1 MKRPNVQAPRKLVTA
16 LDVGSSKVSALIAE
30 PGEDGRLKI
39 LGTGQR
45 QSQGVR
51 RGFIAD
57 MEKTEGAIREAVEQA
72 ERIAATNIEDVFVGF
87 SAGGLVST
95 VASVELQ
102 IGGRRIEKADIDQL
116 LGIGRESISG
126 DGRMIVHALPALYT
140 VDGLEGVKKP
150 LGLHAD
156 KLAVDIHVIAA
167 DPSPVRNLDLCV
179 RSAHLGVEAI
189 VASPVAAGK
198 ACLSDE
204 ERELGVALVE
214 LGAGVTNVSVFAG
227 GMLVGLKSIAIGGID
242 ITDDI
247 ASAFGTRRVEAE
259 RMKCFY
265 GSAMT
270 SPRDNHDMI
279 ELVPIAGSEE
289 GTEAARITRAQLI
302 AVIRQRLE
310 HLAGEIAGA
319 TQGSRLRRA
328 VRAAGGADRR
338 RLRIEGHRRL
348 CAGGPGPGGSDR
360 PAQSAGPSRRPFGAR
375 IHHPRRPRFV
385 RRFGRAGP
393 EVGDV
398 AGPDHAARDR
408 RQYRPAADQRRAQW
422 LLRFRAWFSGV
433 TYVTFGTHTGVPT
446 PKKYQFVNFSLAP
459 KNRIVQKELTYG
471 PGGREQGESKHEH
484 RLHQAGSR

>member
-30 PGEDGRLKI
+30 RGDDGRLKI

-116 LGIGRESISG
+116 LGIGRESISS
-126 DGRMIVHALPALYT
+126 DGRMILHALPALYT

-156 KLAVDIHVIAA
+156 KLAVDIHVIAG

-198 ACLSDE
+198 ACLNDE

-227 GMLVGLKSIAIGGID
+227 GMLLGLKSIPIGGTD

-247 ASAFGTRRVEAE
+247 AAAFGTRRVEAE

-265 GSAMT
+265 GSATT

-279 ELVPIAGSEE
+279 ELSPIAGSEE

-310 HLAGEIAGA
+310 HLTGEIAAALKDLGFGGPFGRQVVLTGGGSELKGIA
-319 TQGSRLRRA
+319 DYAQGVLGRA
-328 VRAAGGADRR
+328 VRVG
-338 RLRIEGHRRL
+338 
-348 CAGGPGPGGSDR
+348 R
-360 PAQSAGPSRRPFGAR
+360 P
-375 IHHPRRPRFV
+375 
-385 RRFGRAGP
+385 
-393 EVGDV
+393 
-398 AGPDHAARDR
+398 
-408 RQYRPAADQRRAQW
+408 
-422 LLRFRAWFSGV
+422 
-433 TYVTFGTHTGVPT
+433 
-446 PKKYQFVNFSLAP
+446 SLAGLP
-459 KNRIVQKELTYG
+459 DAHSGPAFTTLVGLALFAASDELDLRSVMSPDRIMPRESGGNIVQ
-471 PGGREQGESKHEH
+471 
-484 RLHQAGSR
+484 RLMNAVKSGF